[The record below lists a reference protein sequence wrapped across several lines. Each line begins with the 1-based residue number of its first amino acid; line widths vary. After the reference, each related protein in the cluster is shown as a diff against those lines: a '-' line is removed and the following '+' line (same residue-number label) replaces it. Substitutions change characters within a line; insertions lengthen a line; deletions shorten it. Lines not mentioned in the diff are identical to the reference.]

1 MARRSGPTIEAQDSY
16 RPTSD
21 DFRRGDHEDVR
32 LVDLDAEQESPFLR
46 GQKRVPARRG
56 PLPKKTAVRLK
67 WIALAGFIVL
77 VVGATGFLLY
87 DYGEHSWRFRID
99 SSDNIGIT
107 GLHNVARSQVMDVL
121 GGDIG
126 RNIFFVP
133 LSLRKQQ
140 LEQIPW
146 VESASVMRF
155 VPNQLKVEIH
165 ERSPVAFVRNGAR
178 ILLIDANGVF
188 LELPASRRKYSFP
201 VIVGLSAA
209 EPLSMRAARMKVFG
223 QLLREIDSS
232 GAHYSQDIDDV
243 DLSDPD
249 DVKIAVAD
257 SGRQVSI
264 HLGSS
269 NFLER
274 YRAYVAHIREWHQQF
289 EKIESVDLR
298 YDHQIIVNPDVSH
311 AASVPV
317 PAAPVGDSAGAK
329 KPVAHSKAKPPVSK
343 HVTKRAAAKSAVA
356 KPAPVFSGAVAVQ
369 SANKQ
374 EAKLAGRPTPPPS
387 KKPSAA
393 IMKDQGKP

>member
-1 MARRSGPTIEAQDSY
+1 MARRSGPTIEAQDAY
-16 RPTSD
+16 RPASD

-32 LVDLDAEQESPFLR
+32 LIDLDSEQESPFLR

-67 WIALAGFIVL
+67 WIALAGLIVL
-77 VVGATGFLLY
+77 LVGATGFALY
-87 DYGEHSWRFRID
+87 DYGEHSWRFRIN
-99 SSDNIGIT
+99 SSGNIAIT
-107 GLHNVARSQVMDVL
+107 GLHNVTRLQVMDAL

-133 LSLRKQQ
+133 LALRKQQ

-188 LELPASRRKYSFP
+188 LELSASRRKYSFP

-209 EPLSMRAARMKVFG
+209 EPLSMRAARMRVFG

-249 DVKIAVAD
+249 DVKITVAD
-257 SGRQVSI
+257 SGRQVAI

-274 YRAYVAHIREWHQQF
+274 YRTYVAHIREWHQQF

-311 AASVPV
+311 VVPVPV
-317 PAAPVGDSAGAK
+317 PAASVGDSAAAN
-329 KPVAHSKAKPPVSK
+329 KPVAPSKAKPPVLK
-343 HVTKRAAAKSAVA
+343 HATKRAAAK
-356 KPAPVFSGAVAVQ
+356 PAPVYSGAVAEQ
-369 SANKQ
+369 SKNKPGG
-374 EAKLAGRPTPPPS
+374 KLAGHPTPPS
-387 KKPSAA
+387 SAGASRKPSAA